1 VEQAPSDTLPEN
13 GDDIEPPFELR
24 VVAAQPTDPV
34 RIETPAALAPVQDR
48 EEGRAE
54 QAPSQPKST
63 LEAAPESPKVQIGLL
78 EVVVLAPDS
87 GSHATH
93 PAAKARS
100 NFASRNYLRNI

>member
-1 VEQAPSDTLPEN
+1 
-13 GDDIEPPFELR
+13 
-24 VVAAQPTDPV
+24 
-34 RIETPAALAPVQDR
+34 
-48 EEGRAE
+48 
-54 QAPSQPKST
+54 